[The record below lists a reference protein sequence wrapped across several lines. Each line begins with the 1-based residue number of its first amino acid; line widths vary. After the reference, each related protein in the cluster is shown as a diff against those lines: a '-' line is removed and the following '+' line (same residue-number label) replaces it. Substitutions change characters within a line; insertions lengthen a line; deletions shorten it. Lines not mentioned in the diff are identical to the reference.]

1 MCLEGNNQEKHE
13 RQELAAWHRLVAA
26 CNQEKR
32 WMHERSGTFLTAQ
45 GFLLA
50 AFGVTLS
57 AHVLISPLFLLFVH
71 IVLCVIGCL
80 TSFSALCS
88 VGAAAWMHRLWSQR
102 LHNLVSSSNYIK
114 AENYF
119 TYGCCGQWPDAMA
132 RLAPLVCPAILT
144 LCWLVLLC
152 VSILFRLT

>member
-1 MCLEGNNQEKHE
+1 MYPEDNDQQKYERHE
-13 RQELAAWHRLVAA
+13 IAAWRRLVAA

-57 AHVLISPLFLLFVH
+57 AHVLIAPLFLLFVH
-71 IVLCVIGCL
+71 IALCVIGCL
-80 TSFSALCS
+80 TSLSALCS
-88 VGAAAWMHRLWSQR
+88 VSAAAWMHRIWSQR
-102 LHNLVSSSNYIK
+102 LHKLVSSSSYIK

-119 TYGCCGQWPDAMA
+119 TYGCGGQRPDAMA
-132 RLAPLVCPAILT
+132 RLAPLVCPAVLT
-144 LCWLVLLC
+144 VCWLVLLF
-152 VSILFRLT
+152 VSIFFRLT